1 MHKNS
6 LYLLFLVLLSCGGDN
21 GKNEN
26 PQTPRGT
33 ETIIINHDN
42 IDRSALVYTPNGYDS
57 SFALPVV
64 LNFHGFGGNASR
76 HLAETEMTAVADSA
90 QFLLVYPQGT
100 LLDGSPHWNN
110 ALPGPDNKS
119 DAEDLGFVSELLAY
133 LDSAYMIDRERI
145 YACGYS
151 NGGMMSYALACYLSN
166 EIAAVASISGCLTD
180 TSNTCMP
187 SHPTAVLS
195 FHGTNDGVLSY
206 TGGTEVL
213 SQMDALTFWAEVNN
227 CAATATVE
235 PLSSNS
241 YNLEHH
247 AHLDGDSSVVSEH
260 YKVIGGGHTWF
271 HFELDGK
278 SANWL
283 LWEFFDEFDIYGKR

>member
-1 MHKNS
+1 
-6 LYLLFLVLLSCGGDN
+6 
-21 GKNEN
+21 
-26 PQTPRGT
+26 
-33 ETIIINHDN
+33 
-42 IDRSALVYTPNGYDS
+42 
-57 SFALPVV
+57 
-64 LNFHGFGGNASR
+64 
-76 HLAETEMTAVADSA
+76 MTAVADSA

-195 FHGTNDGVLSY
+195 FHGTNDGVVSY